1 VSSMA
6 PTYRLLWGIPGR
18 SNALAI
24 AERLGLQDDV
34 IVDARDLVSEEN
46 DASVEDVVSVLQAQ
60 RGEQRRLNDE
70 LQAELGMARKGN
82 SELALKQA
90 LLENELS
97 TMRKTVEEEIAT
109 ELAEARSTIASL
121 VKRAQQSASHGG
133 GGSELRDVQ
142 QASQEIARLAQ
153 KQAGKGGGRGS
164 SGAEGAGSSESTG
177 AGRSGGHQ
185 LTGGGAVG
193 VDSIA
198 PGDQV
203 LVPRL
208 GEALVEVEARK
219 GGQLTVV
226 YGGLK
231 MKVKVKEVAR
241 VERPAPPPPPPSKKS
256 KRGGG
261 GGGAKPVV
269 RFTSNTLDLRG
280 ERPAEIEA
288 ELGRALDRALSSG
301 SLWVIHGHGTGSLK
315 KRVRELL
322 NDDPLV
328 VRIEDAPQTEG
339 GTGCTIA
346 VLGR

>member
-1 VSSMA
+1 M
-6 PTYRLLWGIPGR
+6 
-18 SNALAI
+18 
-24 AERLGLQDDV
+24 
-34 IVDARDLVSEEN
+34 
-46 DASVEDVVSVLQAQ
+46 
-60 RGEQRRLNDE
+60 
-70 LQAELGMARKGN
+70 
-82 SELALKQA
+82 
-90 LLENELS
+90 
-97 TMRKTVEEEIAT
+97 
-109 ELAEARSTIASL
+109 
-121 VKRAQQSASHGG
+121 
-133 GGSELRDVQ
+133 
-142 QASQEIARLAQ
+142 
-153 KQAGKGGGRGS
+153 
-164 SGAEGAGSSESTG
+164 
-177 AGRSGGHQ
+177 
-185 LTGGGAVG
+185 
-193 VDSIA
+193 
-198 PGDQV
+198 
-203 LVPRL
+203 PRL

-231 MKVKVKEVAR
+231 MKVKVKEVTR

-256 KRGGG
+256 RRGGG
-261 GGGAKPVV
+261 GGGSDTTKPVV